1 MVENSAP
8 WWDGEG
14 WRLDARSSPVTP
26 APLADD
32 GTPLVLIPS
41 VLRTARMLTIVQ
53 GVLLLAGA
61 LILLAYIS
69 GRAGLAVLSAVQ
81 AMLAVVL
88 LVNGARLNSLRNG
101 PWRWVVGIESLL
113 VVVGVLNMVAAG
125 GPVGSVPTLLA
136 VVVLVL
142 LLRPQ
147 VRVAIRMAT
156 SPVPY
161 PDGPRLPRPADPY
174 RVGKEAG
181 RSR

>member
-1 MVENSAP
+1 MDNSAP

-14 WRLDARSSPVTP
+14 WRVDARPPQVTP
-26 APLADD
+26 VQLADD
-32 GTPLVLIPS
+32 GTPLVPIPS

-61 LILLAYIS
+61 LILLAYIN
-69 GRAGLAVLSAVQ
+69 GRAGLAVLAAVQ

-88 LVNGARLNSLRNG
+88 LGNGARLHSLRLG

-113 VVVGVLNMVAAG
+113 VVVGVLNIVAAG

-142 LLRPQ
+142 LLRPP
-147 VRVAIRMAT
+147 VRQAIRMAT

-161 PDGPRLPRPADPY
+161 PDGPRLPRPVDPY
-174 RVGKEAG
+174 RAGKEAG
-181 RSR
+181 RPR